1 MQHTIDECK
10 IVLDLFNNDSLAAK
24 FKEKTYE
31 FTEKF

>member
-10 IVLDLFNNDSLAAK
+10 IVLDLFNKDSLTGK